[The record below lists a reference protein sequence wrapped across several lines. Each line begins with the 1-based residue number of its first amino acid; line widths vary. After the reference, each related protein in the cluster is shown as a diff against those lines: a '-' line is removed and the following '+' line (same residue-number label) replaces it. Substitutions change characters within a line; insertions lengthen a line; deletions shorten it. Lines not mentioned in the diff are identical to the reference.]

1 MQHRRQQWQ
10 SIADTTKLVV
20 LWLPSSSTNSISHC
34 KLLQMRVRGGV
45 RSCLVKW
52 LLSRSPVPSARACNS
67 IGNLWGN
74 PACWAIQS
82 ARVSAVQREVV
93 AGARAEF
100 MMLLLALSLSLSPSL
115 GFVVFLAFLILLL
128 VTAIVWNAP
137 PSHCPLT
144 DRERESKCHFQ
155 VRGQIELTRGCVGA
169 VVCHSLS
176 FLSHSHTDL
185 TFLFFSLTFPL
196 AIICTSSTVLLLL
209 LHHCCHLMPPEV
221 SSGESTL
228 LSSPEC

>member
-1 MQHRRQQWQ
+1 MVSGHAW
-10 SIADTTKLVV
+10 SNG
-20 LWLPSSSTNSISHC
+20 SF
-34 KLLQMRVRGGV
+34 
-45 RSCLVKW
+45 
-52 LLSRSPVPSARACNS
+52 LSLSLSPVPSARACNS

-100 MMLLLALSLSLSPSL
+100 MMLLLALSLSPSL

-128 VTAIVWNAP
+128 VAIVWNAP

-144 DRERESKCHFQ
+144 ERERKSKCHFQ

-185 TFLFFSLTFPL
+185 TFLSHSLFPWPL
-196 AIICTSSTVLLLL
+196 FALPQLCCYYCCIIAAI
-209 LHHCCHLMPPEV
+209 
-221 SSGESTL
+221 
-228 LSSPEC
+228 